1 MNKPQRNDEIVWRI
15 EKRRQ
20 AEVLDALEAGEETDD
35 VGTVTLIQS
44 GMMHQLNLVGGMI
57 WERCDG
63 SHTIEEIADEIAG
76 EFEVDRAELQED
88 VDNFIADLAQK
99 GWLVDVA

>member
-1 MNKPQRNDEIVWRI
+1 MKKPLRNPEIVWRI

-20 AEVLDALEAGEETDD
+20 SEVLDALEAGEETDD

-44 GMMHQLNLVGGMI
+44 GMMHQLNLIGGMV

-63 SHTIEEIADEIAG
+63 KRTREQIVDELLK
-76 EFEVDRAELQED
+76 EFEVDRAELQVD
-88 VDNFIADLAQK
+88 VDAFVADLAER
-99 GWLVDVA
+99 GWLIDG